1 MTVAATDLVG
11 IEKVSSLAYLNA
23 IFDCYEQ
30 RRIAVPV
37 EPGAEAPEGHR
48 FSEMVRPG
56 EGGGW
61 FDRQLAPIHED
72 GPAQLSFSSG
82 TTGTPK
88 AIQLSHRALADVTD
102 RLVDVMQLDGS
113 IREYLGVPATYS
125 FGLGRVRAVV
135 AVGGAIFLPERGFD
149 PMEFARMLDA
159 GEVNAL
165 AAVPTL
171 LRVLIQNPGLIPAA
185 TGRKLRW
192 LEIGSQPMSADDKRA
207 VRAMFPAARI
217 VQHYGLTEASRS
229 TFLVISDAS
238 DAALESVG
246 KATGAV
252 ELRVDGEGHICIRG
266 PHVATGLLRAHGLEP
281 IVDGE
286 GWLRTNDL
294 GRIDKDGFLHFLG
307 RADHLLNIGGIKVP
321 AELFEERLAALIG
334 TDAPHVAV
342 TGRADPLRGEI
353 VMVAHLP
360 DVPADRLAGPARAIG
375 TSFGLGAADVALV
388 AVDAIPRT
396 ETGKVKRKDLSAL
409 GAVAAAPVAASG
421 AAATA
426 DGMSPKEA
434 EIAAI
439 WRDAL
444 GIGSVSRTD
453 SFFDI
458 GGDSLSAITVALRAE
473 QHGMPKDMMRLMFE
487 GRTIAEI
494 AAITEGGEEA
504 VGAVQRSRLAI
515 LGDSINATRAILVLL
530 VLVGHWSPFFLER
543 MGSIGA
549 VIGHYVEP
557 VFHMG
562 TPGFA
567 MVFGLGV
574 SFFTMPMLARSPE
587 RAKSNIRQNMI
598 TLASGIAILALLNV
612 TEIMLVEG
620 TLGAIWPERLF
631 YTVVLTYFLLVPSV
645 PLLARIVRL
654 TPNVIVNCL
663 SLSAV
668 SLTILLV
675 FQALWGNLQLDG
687 FANLARLMLVT
698 PYAYPQMLA
707 VVGIG
712 MAIGQ
717 WLRGQVD
724 EPALA
729 GKSLQLGLLLTLG
742 GGILLYYTG
751 GLWAHP
757 RQPHNFILYAG
768 MLLLFFSI
776 MLRLVEARAAPLL
789 LRLLILI
796 GLLSFPAY
804 VGHLVVIPIKDIGV
818 ALGLPYLPALGIGF
832 ALFFG
837 VMGYSMLRLDRIY
850 FPKAGPT
857 A

>member
-1 MTVAATDLVG
+1 
-11 IEKVSSLAYLNA
+11 
-23 IFDCYEQ
+23 
-30 RRIAVPV
+30 
-37 EPGAEAPEGHR
+37 
-48 FSEMVRPG
+48 
-56 EGGGW
+56 
-61 FDRQLAPIHED
+61 
-72 GPAQLSFSSG
+72 
-82 TTGTPK
+82 
-88 AIQLSHRALADVTD
+88 
-102 RLVDVMQLDGS
+102 
-113 IREYLGVPATYS
+113 
-125 FGLGRVRAVV
+125 
-135 AVGGAIFLPERGFD
+135 
-149 PMEFARMLDA
+149 
-159 GEVNAL
+159 
-165 AAVPTL
+165 
-171 LRVLIQNPGLIPAA
+171 
-185 TGRKLRW
+185 
-192 LEIGSQPMSADDKRA
+192 
-207 VRAMFPAARI
+207 
-217 VQHYGLTEASRS
+217 
-229 TFLVISDAS
+229 
-238 DAALESVG
+238 
-246 KATGAV
+246 
-252 ELRVDGEGHICIRG
+252 
-266 PHVATGLLRAHGLEP
+266 
-281 IVDGE
+281 
-286 GWLRTNDL
+286 
-294 GRIDKDGFLHFLG
+294 
-307 RADHLLNIGGIKVP
+307 
-321 AELFEERLAALIG
+321 
-334 TDAPHVAV
+334 
-342 TGRADPLRGEI
+342 
-353 VMVAHLP
+353 
-360 DVPADRLAGPARAIG
+360 
-375 TSFGLGAADVALV
+375 
-388 AVDAIPRT
+388 
-396 ETGKVKRKDLSAL
+396 
-409 GAVAAAPVAASG
+409 
-421 AAATA
+421 
-426 DGMSPKEA
+426 
-434 EIAAI
+434 
-439 WRDAL
+439 
-444 GIGSVSRTD
+444 
-453 SFFDI
+453 
-458 GGDSLSAITVALRAE
+458 
-473 QHGMPKDMMRLMFE
+473 
-487 GRTIAEI
+487 
-494 AAITEGGEEA
+494 
-504 VGAVQRSRLAI
+504 
-515 LGDSINATRAILVLL
+515 
-530 VLVGHWSPFFLER
+530 
-543 MGSIGA
+543 
-549 VIGHYVEP
+549 
-557 VFHMG
+557 
-562 TPGFA
+562 
-567 MVFGLGV
+567 
-574 SFFTMPMLARSPE
+574 MPMLARSPE

-675 FQALWGNLQLDG
+675 FQTLWGNLQLDG

-850 FPKAGPT
+850 FPKAGQT